1 MNDFSLLNDLNSSL
15 KTLAEGGVILYPTDT
30 IWGIGCDATNSK
42 AIEKVFGIKKR
53 AESKSLI
60 ILVDSEQM
68 LAHYVSQVPDIVHDL
83 IEQYDR
89 PLTIIYPSAQNLPR
103 NLVAPDGSIAIRVV
117 RHPFCQQLISR
128 FGKPITS
135 TSANISG
142 MPSPASFQSISAEVL
157 QSVDYTVFYDRE
169 NPRAAIPSTIIR
181 INLHGEFEIIRG

>member
-30 IWGIGCDATNSK
+30 IWGIGCDATNYK

>member
-1 MNDFSLLNDLNSSL
+1 MNDLSLLNDLNSSL

-53 AESKSLI
+53 PESKSLI

-157 QSVDYTVFYDRE
+157 QNVDYTVFYDRE

-181 INLHGEFEIIRG
+181 INLHGEFEIIRC

>member
-1 MNDFSLLNDLNSSL
+1 MNDLSLLNDLNSSL

-103 NLVAPDGSIAIRVV
+103 NLVASDGSIAIRVV

>member
-1 MNDFSLLNDLNSSL
+1 MNDISLLNDLNSSL

>member
-1 MNDFSLLNDLNSSL
+1 MNDLSLLNDLNSSL

-142 MPSPASFQSISAEVL
+142 MASPASFQSISAEVL

>member
-15 KTLAEGGVILYPTDT
+15 KTLAGGGVILYPTDT

-42 AIEKVFGIKKR
+42 AIEKVFDIKKR

-157 QSVDYTVFYDRE
+157 QSVDYTVFFDRE

>member
-1 MNDFSLLNDLNSSL
+1 MNDLSLLNDLNSSL